1 MLWTMQSL
9 PRDQFLSILGL
20 TTGTFDQL
28 QHAGHVALAFGTPLP
43 ARPGW
48 YLDLD
53 LVAMAINLG
62 LTPSFGRDY
71 ATAIVGGY
79 FNQWGAAVGHAE
91 ADRSQDFFLAIG
103 GRDWDPAKKRARL
116 LLVTHGTLAQIAED
130 FRQVGGLVGACL
142 VNVTDIIAR
151 LRARAREVGV
161 DLSSP
166 FFFAP
171 DDPRFNDIL
180 RQVEHERDARVA
192 RLRRDKRKLR
202 AILARGRSK
211 DIKAVARVRA
221 IEYPFAVRGTR

>member
-1 MLWTMQSL
+1 LLGKMQSL
-9 PRDQFLSILGL
+9 PRDQFLSILRL
-20 TTGTFDQL
+20 TSGTFDQL
-28 QHAGHVALAFGTPLP
+28 QYAGHVALAFETPLP

-91 ADRSQDFFLAIG
+91 ADRSQSFFMAIG
-103 GRDWDPAKKRARL
+103 GRDWDPAKKRPRL

-130 FRQVGGLVGACL
+130 FRQIGGLVGAYH

-151 LRARAREVGV
+151 LRARAREIGV

-171 DDPRFNDIL
+171 DDPRLNDVL
-180 RQVEHERDARVA
+180 RQVEQERDARIA
-192 RLRRDKRKLR
+192 RFRRDKRKLG
-202 AILARGRSK
+202 AIVARRRSK
-211 DIKAVARVRA
+211 DIEVVPRVRA
-221 IEYPFAVRGTR
+221 IEYPFAVGGRG

>member
-1 MLWTMQSL
+1 
-9 PRDQFLSILGL
+9 
-20 TTGTFDQL
+20 L

-91 ADRSQDFFLAIG
+91 ADRSRNFFMGIG
-103 GRDWDPAKKRARL
+103 KKEWDPAKKRVRL

-130 FRQVGGLVGACL
+130 FGQIGGLVGAYH

-151 LRARAREVGV
+151 LRVHAREVGV

-171 DDPRFNDIL
+171 DDPRFDEIL
-180 RQVEHERDARVA
+180 RQVKQERDARIA
-192 RLRRDKRKLR
+192 RLRRDKKKLR
-202 AILARGRSK
+202 AMEGRSRRK
-211 DIKAVARVRA
+211 DIEAVPRVRA
-221 IEYPFAVRGTR
+221 IEYPIAVGGTT

>member
-1 MLWTMQSL
+1 MQSL
-9 PRDQFLSILGL
+9 PRDQFLSVLGL
-20 TTGTFDQL
+20 TSGAFDQL
-28 QHAGHVALAFGTPLP
+28 QYAGHVALAFGTPLP

-91 ADRSQDFFLAIG
+91 ADRSQNFFMAIG
-103 GRDWDPAKKRARL
+103 GMDWDPSKKRPRL
-116 LLVTHGTLAQIAED
+116 LLVTHGTLAQIAKD
-130 FRQVGGLVGACL
+130 FKDIGGLVGAYH

-151 LRARAREVGV
+151 LRARAREVGI

-171 DDPRFNDIL
+171 DDPRFNEIL
-180 RQVEHERDARVA
+180 RQVRQERDARIA
-192 RLRRDKRKLR
+192 RLRRDKTKLR
-202 AILARGRSK
+202 AMEARLRRK
-211 DIKAVARVRA
+211 DIEAVARVRA
-221 IEYPFAVRGTR
+221 IEYSFAEGGAT

>member
-1 MLWTMQSL
+1 MQSL
-9 PRDQFLSILGL
+9 PRDQFLSVLGL
-20 TTGTFDQL
+20 TSGAFDQL
-28 QHAGHVALAFGTPLP
+28 QYAGHVALAFGTPLP

-53 LVAMAINLG
+53 LVAMAINLA

-91 ADRSQDFFLAIG
+91 ADRSQNFFMAIG
-103 GRDWDPAKKRARL
+103 GMDWDPSKKRPRL
-116 LLVTHGTLAQIAED
+116 LLVTHGTLAQIAKD
-130 FRQVGGLVGACL
+130 FKDIGGLVGAYH

-151 LRARAREVGV
+151 LRARAREVGI

-171 DDPRFNDIL
+171 DDPRFNEIL
-180 RQVEHERDARVA
+180 RQVRQERDARIA
-192 RLRRDKRKLR
+192 RLRRDKTKLR
-202 AILARGRSK
+202 AMEARLRRK
-211 DIKAVARVRA
+211 DIEAVARVRA
-221 IEYPFAVRGTR
+221 IEYSFAEGEAT